1 MPHIAHP
8 LSTGNE
14 TTTECQFF
22 RDSGALG
29 SLSPGN
35 QDELS
40 SFGQVQSKN
49 PWHLVGSEGK
59 QPLSLGIFCSINR
72 PSLPA
77 VRASAH
83 PWWAVHAIQA
93 WEELIIAGVLKWESS
108 KWVCLKIVYPYTQWL
123 MIIIPTKWL

>member
-22 RDSGALG
+22 RESGALG

-49 PWHLVGSEGK
+49 PWHLVVGSARFG
-59 QPLSLGIFCSINR
+59 NR
-72 PSLPA
+72 
-77 VRASAH
+77 RAWEFSAQSTAHQHCLQSAH
-83 PWWAVHAIQA
+83 LPILGGLSMQ
-93 WEELIIAGVLKWESS
+93 SR
-108 KWVCLKIVYPYTQWL
+108 P
-123 MIIIPTKWL
+123 